1 MKESGIKPVRSISP
15 HTGTRITTRL
25 RPGSRNMPSRM
36 VKKAIRPK
44 KMGEVALKAL
54 TTLRPHVCYAIGFQV
69 LGNLEAYFFQH

>member
-1 MKESGIKPVRSISP
+1 
-15 HTGTRITTRL
+15 
-25 RPGSRNMPSRM
+25 M